1 MAHFGWWILPGEGKL
16 VKTSAHGAAL
26 WLYRQGK
33 GIKGKQES
41 AELSLHD
48 GTRQGGD
55 WAEIMLRI
63 SREFAKSIE
72 WLPTDREKK
81 NQERLSC
88 LLLARSLAS
97 L

>member
-55 WAEIMLRI
+55 WGRPVSI
-63 SREFAKSIE
+63 SREFGKSIADK
-72 WLPTDREKK
+72 LK
-81 NQERLSC
+81 
-88 LLLARSLAS
+88 AR
-97 L
+97 